1 MLFCD
6 LYSCTLQGVWP
17 QWPLEEWLSWE
28 EVWQVNK
35 QFIDQSNKHFPP
47 AAAFK
52 FSPSLNGESSGMS
65 KVEKER
71 RLEELKKV
79 RDSLSLSLNQF
90 AVNNT

>member
-1 MLFCD
+1 M
-6 LYSCTLQGVWP
+6 S
-17 QWPLEEWLSWE
+17 
-28 EVWQVNK
+28 K
-35 QFIDQSNKHFPP
+35 QFIDQYNKYFSP

-79 RDSLSLSLNQF
+79 RHSLSLSLNQF
-90 AVNNT
+90 AINKTELPLSSAVFPTHFLFLSKTANHQL

>member
-1 MLFCD
+1 
-6 LYSCTLQGVWP
+6 
-17 QWPLEEWLSWE
+17 
-28 EVWQVNK
+28 VNK

-90 AVNNT
+90 AVNKTELPLSSAVFSTLFLFLSETANHRL